1 MVGVPMHEPASF
13 SCPDPK
19 LFDAQIR
26 KFEAIKHRQVVP
38 AEVRRH
44 ATKGNRRL
52 KERRLALEGA
62 GKKPVV
68 ANCATA
74 REMAGWVWA
83 LGRMAEG

>member
-1 MVGVPMHEPASF
+1 MVSP
-13 SCPDPK
+13 
-19 LFDAQIR
+19 
-26 KFEAIKHRQVVP
+26 
-38 AEVRRH
+38 EVRRH

-62 GKKPVV
+62 GKEPVV